1 MKNINFW
8 MAIISICGIGS
19 QLQAKTYGIDSPRP
33 CIAEKACEVDNP
45 HWNNSITKVSVTYRD
60 EMQNTHRW
68 TKMINSDEGVKDC
81 DVAAKSFPYRFE
93 TCSKAQESI

>member
-1 MKNINFW
+1 MKKINLW
-8 MAIISICGIGS
+8 AAIISLGSIGA
-19 QLQAKTYGIDSPRP
+19 QLEAKTYGIDSPRP
-33 CIAEKACEVDNP
+33 CIAEKKCEIENP

-81 DVAAKSFPYRFE
+81 DVAARAFPYRFE
-93 TCSKAQESI
+93 TRPEARQSM